1 MNSNEITK
9 FDVCEGGTLMMA
21 NFNEA
26 KIRSEFYE
34 DVASDPWQRSPA
46 DLANAIAYCQPLAWA
61 VQEIYSECRDELLYT
76 IDEEVNEED
85 PDFVKIKSLEA
96 LLALMPE
103 EPYDGL
109 KDWLEQV
116 DSKTFNGIIVPQVKN
131 WFSEPPNWGWEDDY
145 LPELGSA
152 QGAALNFFRDM
163 DPDSKSVLGV
173 AVIEGEHPGSTY
185 YAAELRISI
194 AKANA
199 AAKKSGIPV
208 RFVKTHLA

>member
-1 MNSNEITK
+1 MEITK
-9 FDVCEGGTLMMA
+9 FEVCEGGTLMMA

-46 DLANAIAYCQPLAWA
+46 DLADAIAYCQPLAWA
-61 VQEIYSECRDELLYT
+61 VQKIYSEYRDELLYN

-85 PDFVKIKSLEA
+85 PDLVKIKSLEA

-103 EPYDGL
+103 VPDDGL

-116 DSKTFNGIIVPQVKN
+116 DSETFNDIIVPQVKN
-131 WFSEPPNWGWEDDY
+131 WFSEPPDWTWEVDY
-145 LPELGSA
+145 LPELGTS
-152 QGAALNFFRDM
+152 QGAALNYFRDM
-163 DPDSKSVLGV
+163 DPDSKSVPGV
-173 AVIEGEHPGSTY
+173 TVVEGEHPGSTY
-185 YAAELRISI
+185 YAAELRISV

-199 AAKKSGIPV
+199 AAKKAGIPV
-208 RFVKTHLA
+208 GFVKTH